1 MQNHQT
7 NTIAASASSSETKP
21 RVQAKNGTTGKKS
34 GATASDEQAMPVRIC
49 TCQTATILPLTYE
62 QDNLE
67 SGGSEPTEGNMTWHM
82 ERWLNEKT
90 GESAW
95 SVHGR
100 F

>member
-21 RVQAKNGTTGKKS
+21 IVQAKNGTTGKKS
-34 GATASDEQAMPVRIC
+34 GATASDKQAMPVRIY
-49 TCQTATILPLTYE
+49 TSQTATILPLTYE
-62 QDNLE
+62 QDNRE
-67 SGGSEPTEGNMTWHM
+67 SGASDPTEGNMTWHM